1 MNSFLK
7 HVHVID
13 YSRDALLAVATTVE
27 TFAEAENL
35 PAHGAAVT
43 VRRSTAH
50 VVSANAGISNPS
62 SEIPASAGMT
72 GAPVGITRAEGAGR

>member
-1 MNSFLK
+1 VNSFLK

-13 YSRDALLAVATTVE
+13 YSREALLQVAGVVE

-43 VRRSTAH
+43 VRRGTVDGSR
-50 VVSANAGISNPS
+50 P
-62 SEIPASAGMT
+62 
-72 GAPVGITRAEGAGR
+72 AEGSRQARPAAEARPAEEAVR